1 MIFGSTFPRLRNRI
15 PFHFKPLNFRRH
27 GAYLGIKSLLSLRKI
42 SKIIISK
49 INFKISNSRKI
60 AKIEN
65 FWIRNIFDPFARK
78 IVIQNLRHDSALSLF
93 PPKHMGVRLALR
105 HCDCFWLQCPHFWV
119 WSTRPRDSR
128 GHSLCDLCFIQKLS
142 FLRGQLPI
150 RQTLWISRLFS

>member
-49 INFKISNSRKI
+49 INFQISNSRKI

-65 FWIRNIFDPFARK
+65 FLIRNIFDPFTRK

-93 PPKHMGVRLALR
+93 PPKHMGVRLALGHVR
-105 HCDCFWLQCPHFWV
+105 LLLVIVSAFLGLVYP
-119 WSTRPRDSR
+119 SSR
-128 GHSLCDLCFIQKLS
+128 FKRS
-142 FLRGQLPI
+142 F
-150 RQTLWISRLFS
+150 SV